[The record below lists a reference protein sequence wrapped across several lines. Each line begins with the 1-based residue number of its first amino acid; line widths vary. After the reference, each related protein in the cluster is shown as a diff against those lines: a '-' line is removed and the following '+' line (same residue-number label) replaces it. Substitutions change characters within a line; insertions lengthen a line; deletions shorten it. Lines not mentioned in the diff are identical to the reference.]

1 MIKPGAHRADP
12 GRSVFR
18 KRMHVLKVRARLRKC
33 ARELV
38 DKYRPRKPSTSNK
51 SALRATDRD
60 IIADDGESE
69 RTLRICDSLLFL
81 GETEKKDVARVA
93 HHNCEG
99 SFVIRDLF
107 DGLSD
112 LSDVRRSKDVA
123 ADRGGQK
130 SFADKAS
137 VCAKFASGQSRDI
150 ACWRFDKAGPLE
162 RISPLT
168 RRFMATSS
176 SRNLHQQRLNSTV
189 SVTYRLEQGS
199 KQLSRALTIATRSF
213 GTCLKQATRL
223 TWSMLSAGLRRPRPT
238 KPSTASLR

>member
-130 SFADKAS
+130 SFANKAS
-137 VCAKFASGQSRDI
+137 VCASPQDVSRE
-150 ACWRFDKAGPLE
+150 RSHAGVSTKLVRLRESRHSRAGSWPLPPPE
-162 RISPLT
+162 IC
-168 RRFMATSS
+168 TSS
-176 SRNLHQQRLNSTV
+176 V
-189 SVTYRLEQGS
+189 
-199 KQLSRALTIATRSF
+199 
-213 GTCLKQATRL
+213 
-223 TWSMLSAGLRRPRPT
+223 
-238 KPSTASLR
+238 